1 MQVKRITML
10 EGESIDAIH
19 FIALPSAGTVQNRP
33 RLQEGNWWYEI
44 LCSTRATYTGLEKEN
59 SQLKLSNILFTYLI
73 FSYLFCVL
81 SGWLSA
87 HEPTS
92 SIPRLLPK
100 RQGEKMAERWRLRG
114 ACRITEGAEEGGA
127 VRQATCLSGPGI
139 GNHFICIT
147 QFSVAY
153 QWPDSPTELVLYS
166 RYTNLSIQ
174 SKHPYQHTALHH
186 NEVWI
191 VLVSCCV
198 PTVVLF
204 PSQEAQFLR
213 PSAVRKMASKIIL
226 LAI

>member
-1 MQVKRITML
+1 M
-10 EGESIDAIH
+10 
-19 FIALPSAGTVQNRP
+19 
-33 RLQEGNWWYEI
+33 
-44 LCSTRATYTGLEKEN
+44 
-59 SQLKLSNILFTYLI
+59 
-73 FSYLFCVL
+73 
-81 SGWLSA
+81 
-87 HEPTS
+87 S

-100 RQGEKMAERWRLRG
+100 RQGEKMAEHWRLRG

-127 VRQATCLSGPGI
+127 VQQATCLSGPGI

-147 QFSVAY
+147 QFSVPY

-204 PSQEAQFLR
+204 PSQEVRRLR
-213 PSAVRKMASKIIL
+213 PSAERKMASKIIL
-226 LAI
+226 LAVQRRELLIIRKKKKWMKKLLEMQAKWFLFSPPPPKNQIFCFPRYSIYVFRLHGGVRANTQMQSQ

>member
-1 MQVKRITML
+1 MSLR
-10 EGESIDAIH
+10 
-19 FIALPSAGTVQNRP
+19 
-33 RLQEGNWWYEI
+33 
-44 LCSTRATYTGLEKEN
+44 
-59 SQLKLSNILFTYLI
+59 
-73 FSYLFCVL
+73 
-81 SGWLSA
+81 
-87 HEPTS
+87 
-92 SIPRLLPK
+92 
-100 RQGEKMAERWRLRG
+100 RQGEKMAEHWRLRG

-147 QFSVAY
+147 QFSVPY

-213 PSAVRKMASKIIL
+213 PSAVRKMVSKIIL
-226 LAI
+226 LAIQKQELLIIRRGKKWMKKLLEMQAKWFLFFPPLQKSDILFPTVFYLCIPTAWGSEGKYTDAESIGPQHTTA

>member
-1 MQVKRITML
+1 ML
-10 EGESIDAIH
+10 GSRHLHGSGERKQSQL
-19 FIALPSAGTVQNRP
+19 LPIKTVQYSFHVFNFFP
-33 RLQEGNWWYEI
+33 T
-44 LCSTRATYTGLEKEN
+44 CSALWTVD
-59 SQLKLSNILFTYLI
+59 F
-73 FSYLFCVL
+73 
-81 SGWLSA
+81 
-87 HEPTS
+87 EPTS

-100 RQGEKMAERWRLRG
+100 GQGEKMAEHWRLRG

-127 VRQATCLSGPGI
+127 GRQATCLSGPGI

-147 QFSVAY
+147 QFSVPY
-153 QWPDSPTELVLYS
+153 QWPDSPTELLLYS

-204 PSQEAQFLR
+204 PSQEAQLLR
-213 PSAVRKMASKIIL
+213 PSAERKMASKIIL
-226 LAI
+226 LAVQRRFKANYW